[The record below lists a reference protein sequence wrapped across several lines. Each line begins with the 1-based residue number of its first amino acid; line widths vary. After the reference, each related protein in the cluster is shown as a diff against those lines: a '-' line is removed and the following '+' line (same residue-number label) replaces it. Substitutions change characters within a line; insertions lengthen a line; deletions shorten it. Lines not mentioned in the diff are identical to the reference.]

1 METFEKCSAT
11 MRKILLFS
19 LLSIFLSNC
28 SSSIDEVIYQCED
41 VPVSNIWGKWREVA
55 FQKRLQGFTNF
66 DTIWTISTNKNL
78 FYINSCNDISIEQR
92 KIGAGCCSFLYY
104 KLLDNKLIASG
115 LGGGKECA
123 NISCAPVNYKLT
135 IEKLNADSLTLI
147 NDLGRS
153 KYVKI
158 K

>member
-1 METFEKCSAT
+1 
-11 MRKILLFS
+11 MRKIFLFL

-28 SSSIDEVIYQCED
+28 SSSIEEAIYQCED
-41 VPVSNIWGKWREVA
+41 VPVSNVWGQWREVA

-92 KIGAGCCSFLYY
+92 KIGAGCCGFLYY
-104 KLLDNKLIASG
+104 KLLDNELIASG

-123 NISCAPVNYKLT
+123 SVYCAPVNYKLT
-135 IEKLNADSLTLI
+135 IEKLEGDSLILI
-147 NDLGRS
+147 NDLGKS
-153 KYVKI
+153 KYLKI